1 MFAQQEKGLEGER
14 AARGLAR
21 RGRDRFYVEEEIM
34 RNAFTGCL
42 VCAVVACLA
51 LGAFAADTAE
61 EAKTLVDQA
70 VAFTKANGKEKAFVE
85 FNNHQG
91 QFVKGDLY
99 IFVVDLNGKCLAHG
113 GNEKLVGK
121 DVIGLKDSDGKFF
134 IKDMVE
140 GAKAKGS
147 GWSDYRWTNP
157 ATKSIEKKSTY
168 FKKDGDLVFGCGI
181 YKG

>member
-1 MFAQQEKGLEGER
+1 MKKTFAGIMMVAFFIGLIG
-14 AARGLAR
+14 
-21 RGRDRFYVEEEIM
+21 
-34 RNAFTGCL
+34 NSW
-42 VCAVVACLA
+42 AV
-51 LGAFAADTAE
+51 GSAD

-70 VAFTKANGKEKAFVE
+70 IAFTKANGKEKAFAE
-85 FNNHQG
+85 FTNRKG
-91 QFVKGDLY
+91 RFVKGDLY
-99 IFVVDLNGKCLAHG
+99 IFVLDESGKCLAHG

-134 IKDMVE
+134 IKDVIE

-157 ATKSIEKKSTY
+157 ETKSIEKKSTY
-168 FKKDGDLVFGCGI
+168 FKRDGDLVFGCGV